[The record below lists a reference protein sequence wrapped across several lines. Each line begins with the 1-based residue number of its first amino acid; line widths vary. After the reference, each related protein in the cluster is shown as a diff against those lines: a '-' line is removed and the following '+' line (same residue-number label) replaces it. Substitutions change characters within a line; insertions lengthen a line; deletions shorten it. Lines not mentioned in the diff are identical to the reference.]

1 MARTT
6 QQPVDDNIRVLFVE
20 DDPAV
25 AEMYKLK
32 LELDGY
38 QVTIVSGRQQLIEAS
53 SSVRPDLVYL
63 DIRRKE
69 QDGIAML
76 RALRDGEPTRNLPVI
91 ILSDHRP
98 EEMVTRGFTANVM
111 DYVVRANVALTSLT
125 DSVEEWARPESA

>member
-1 MARTT
+1 MARATHA
-6 QQPVDDNIRVLFVE
+6 VDDTIRVLFVQ

-38 QVTIVSGRQQLIEAS
+38 QVTIVSGRQQLIDATDT
-53 SSVRPDLVYL
+53 VRPDLVYL
-63 DIRRKE
+63 DIRRRE
-69 QDGIAML
+69 EDGIEL
-76 RALRDGEPTRNLPVI
+76 LHALRDGGPAKDVPVI

-98 EEMVTRGFTANVM
+98 EEMLSRGFTANVM

-125 DSVEEWARPESA
+125 ENVEEWARPESA

>member
-1 MARTT
+1 MARIAY
-6 QQPVDDNIRVLFVE
+6 PVDDGIRVLFVQ

-38 QVTIVSGRQQLIEAS
+38 QVTIVSGRQQLIDAS
-53 SSVRPDLVYL
+53 TTVRPDIVYL
-63 DIRRKE
+63 DIRRSE
-69 QDGIAML
+69 VDGIEL
-76 RALRDGEPTRNLPVI
+76 LHTLRDGATTRDIPVI

-98 EEMVTRGFTANVM
+98 EEMATRGFSANVR

-125 DSVEEWARPESA
+125 ETVEEWARPESA

>member
-1 MARTT
+1 MARMT
-6 QQPVDDNIRVLFVE
+6 QQPVDDSIRVLFVE

>member
-6 QQPVDDNIRVLFVE
+6 LPEDDTIRVLFVQ

-38 QVTIVSGRQQLIEAS
+38 QVTIVSGRQQLIDTSA
-53 SSVRPDLVYL
+53 SVRPDLVYL
-63 DIRRKE
+63 DIRRRE
-69 QDGIAML
+69 QEGIEML
-76 RALRDGEPTRNLPVI
+76 HALRDGEPTKDVPVI

-98 EEMVTRGFTANVM
+98 EEMMSRGFTANVM

-125 DSVEEWARPESA
+125 DNVEEWARPESA

>member
-1 MARTT
+1 MARITHS
-6 QQPVDDNIRVLFVE
+6 VDDSIRVLFVQ

-38 QVTIVSGRQQLIEAS
+38 QVTIVSGRQQLIETS
-53 SSVRPDLVYL
+53 TSVLPDIVYL
-63 DIRRKE
+63 DIRRSE
-69 QDGIAML
+69 ADGIDML
-76 RALRDGEPTRNLPVI
+76 HALRDGAATREIPVI

-98 EEMVTRGFTANVM
+98 EEMAGRGFTANVM

-125 DSVEEWARPESA
+125 ENVEDWARPESA

>member
-1 MARTT
+1 MARATH
-6 QQPVDDNIRVLFVE
+6 PVDDTIRVLFVQ

-38 QVTIVSGRQQLIEAS
+38 QVTIVSGRQQLIDAS
-53 SSVRPDLVYL
+53 ASVRPDLVYL
-63 DIRRKE
+63 DIRRRE
-69 QDGIAML
+69 QDGIEML
-76 RALRDGEPTRNLPVI
+76 HALRGSGPAKDVPVI

-98 EEMVTRGFTANVM
+98 EEMVNRGLTTNVM

-125 DSVEEWARPESA
+125 ENVEDWARPESA

>member
-6 QQPVDDNIRVLFVE
+6 LPEDDTIRVLFVQ

-38 QVTIVSGRQQLIEAS
+38 QVTIVSGRQQLIDTSA
-53 SSVRPDLVYL
+53 SVRPDLVYL
-63 DIRRKE
+63 DIRRRE
-69 QDGIAML
+69 QDGIEML
-76 RALRDGEPTRNLPVI
+76 HALRDGEPTKDVPVI
-91 ILSDHRP
+91 ILSDRRP
-98 EEMVTRGFTANVM
+98 EEMVSRGFTANVM

-125 DSVEEWARPESA
+125 DNVEEWARPESA

>member
-1 MARTT
+1 MARITHP
-6 QQPVDDNIRVLFVE
+6 QDDTIRVLFVQ

-38 QVTIVSGRQQLIEAS
+38 QVTIVSGRQQLIDS
-53 SSVRPDLVYL
+53 STSVLPDIVYL
-63 DIRRKE
+63 DIRRSE
-69 QDGIAML
+69 GDGIEML
-76 RALRDGEPTRNLPVI
+76 HALRDGAATRDIPVI

-98 EEMVTRGFTANVM
+98 EEMASRGFSANVM

-125 DSVEEWARPESA
+125 ETVEHWAQPESA

>member
-6 QQPVDDNIRVLFVE
+6 LPEDDTIRVLFVQ

-38 QVTIVSGRQQLIEAS
+38 QVTIVSGRQQLIDTSA
-53 SSVRPDLVYL
+53 SVRPDLVYL
-63 DIRRKE
+63 DIRRRE
-69 QDGIAML
+69 PDGIEMIHAW
-76 RALRDGEPTRNLPVI
+76 RDAEPTKEVPVI
-91 ILSDHRP
+91 ILSDRRP
-98 EEMVTRGFTANVM
+98 EEMVSRGFTANVM

-125 DSVEEWARPESA
+125 DTVGGGARPD

>member
-1 MARTT
+1 MARAMH
-6 QQPVDDNIRVLFVE
+6 PVDDTIRVLFVQ

-38 QVTIVSGRQQLIEAS
+38 QVTIVSGRQQLIDTSATL
-53 SSVRPDLVYL
+53 RPDLVYL
-63 DIRRKE
+63 DIRRRE
-69 QDGIAML
+69 QDGIEML
-76 RALRDGEPTRNLPVI
+76 RTLRNVGPTKDVPVI

-98 EEMVTRGFTANVM
+98 EEIVGRGLTTNVM

-125 DSVEEWARPESA
+125 DNVEDWARPESA

>member
-1 MARTT
+1 MTHPA
-6 QQPVDDNIRVLFVE
+6 DDSIRVLFVQ

-38 QVTIVSGRQQLIEAS
+38 QVTIVSGRQQLVETSAS
-53 SSVRPDLVYL
+53 TRPDLVYL
-63 DIRRKE
+63 DIRRRE
-69 QDGIAML
+69 ADGIEML
-76 RALRDGEPTRNLPVI
+76 HALRDGATPRDIPVI

-98 EEMVTRGFTANVM
+98 EEMASRGFSANVM

-125 DSVEEWARPESA
+125 ETVEDWARPESA

>member
-1 MARTT
+1 MARATHA
-6 QQPVDDNIRVLFVE
+6 VDDTIRVLFVQ

-38 QVTIVSGRQQLIEAS
+38 QVTIVSGRQQLIDATATT
-53 SSVRPDLVYL
+53 RPDLVYL
-63 DIRRKE
+63 DIRRRE
-69 QDGIAML
+69 QDGIEML
-76 RALRDGEPTRNLPVI
+76 HALRDDGSTKDVPVI

-98 EEMVTRGFTANVM
+98 QELVSRGFTANVM

-125 DSVEEWARPESA
+125 ENVEDWARPESA

>member
-1 MARTT
+1 MARITY
-6 QQPVDDNIRVLFVE
+6 PVDDGIRVLFVQ

-38 QVTIVSGRQQLIEAS
+38 QVTIVSGRQQLVDAS
-53 SSVRPDLVYL
+53 TSVRPDIVYL
-63 DIRRKE
+63 DIRRSE
-69 QDGIAML
+69 ADGIKML
-76 RALRDGEPTRNLPVI
+76 HALRDGAATRDTPVI

-98 EEMVTRGFTANVM
+98 EEMATRGFSANVM

-125 DSVEEWARPESA
+125 ETVEEWARPESA

>member
-1 MARTT
+1 MARAMH
-6 QQPVDDNIRVLFVE
+6 PVDDTIRVLFVQ

-38 QVTIVSGRQQLIEAS
+38 LVTIVSGRQQLIEAS
-53 SSVRPDLVYL
+53 ASVRPDLVYL
-63 DIRRKE
+63 DIRRRE
-69 QDGIAML
+69 QDGIEML
-76 RALRDGEPTRNLPVI
+76 HALRGGGPTRDVPVI

-98 EEMVTRGFTANVM
+98 EEMVNHGFTANVM

-125 DSVEEWARPESA
+125 DNVEDWARPESA

>member
-1 MARTT
+1 MARATH
-6 QQPVDDNIRVLFVE
+6 PVDDTIRVLFVQ

-38 QVTIVSGRQQLIEAS
+38 LVTIVSGRQQLIDAS

-63 DIRRKE
+63 DIRRRE
-69 QDGIAML
+69 QDGIEML
-76 RALRDGEPTRNLPVI
+76 HALRDGAPTKDVPII

-98 EEMVTRGFTANVM
+98 EEMANRGFTANVM

-125 DSVEEWARPESA
+125 DSVEDWARPESA

>member
-6 QQPVDDNIRVLFVE
+6 HQVDDTIRVLFVE

-38 QVTIVSGRQQLIEAS
+38 QVTIVSGRQQLMDTSA
-53 SSVRPDLVYL
+53 SVRPDLVYL
-63 DIRRKE
+63 DIRRRE
-69 QDGIAML
+69 QDGIEML
-76 RALRDGEPTRNLPVI
+76 QALRDGEPTKDVPVI
-91 ILSDHRP
+91 ILSDRRP
-98 EEMVTRGFTANVM
+98 EEMVSRGFTANVM

-125 DSVEEWARPESA
+125 DNVEEWARPESA

>member
-1 MARTT
+1 MTHPA
-6 QQPVDDNIRVLFVE
+6 DDSIRVLFVQ

-38 QVTIVSGRQQLIEAS
+38 QVTIVSGRQQLVETSAS
-53 SSVRPDLVYL
+53 ARPDIVYL
-63 DIRRKE
+63 DIRRRE
-69 QDGIAML
+69 ADGIEML
-76 RALRDGEPTRNLPVI
+76 HALRDGATTRDIPVI

-98 EEMVTRGFTANVM
+98 EEMASRGFSANVM

-125 DSVEEWARPESA
+125 ETVEDWARPESA

>member
-1 MARTT
+1 MARITH
-6 QQPVDDNIRVLFVE
+6 PLDDTIRVLFVQ

-38 QVTIVSGRQQLIEAS
+38 LVTIVSDRQQLIDAS
-53 SSVRPDLVYL
+53 ASVRPDLVYL
-63 DIRRKE
+63 DIRRRE

-76 RALRDGEPTRNLPVI
+76 HALRDGESTKDVPVI

-98 EEMVTRGFTANVM
+98 EEMANRGFTANVM
-111 DYVVRANVALTSLT
+111 DYVVRANVALTSR
-125 DSVEEWARPESA
+125 SENVEDWARPESA